1 MFVRDYVSWVLYE
14 GAGSPRLNKVARNIL
29 FTYCPFSKE
38 VRKVLSANPQ
48 FREILERYDIK
59 NVQRLHHLDNV
70 EQRIKNNR
78 GEIPEELVRQ
88 RAFLES

>member
-1 MFVRDYVSWVLYE
+1 MSGITFHGYCMKAQDL
-14 GAGSPRLNKVARNIL
+14 PRLNKVARNIL